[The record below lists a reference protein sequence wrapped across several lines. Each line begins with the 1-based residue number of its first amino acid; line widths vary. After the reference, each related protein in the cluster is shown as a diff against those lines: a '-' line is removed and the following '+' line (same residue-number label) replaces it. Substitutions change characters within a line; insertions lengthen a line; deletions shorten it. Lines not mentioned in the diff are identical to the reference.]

1 MKIIKFVEENVSLVL
16 LIGIPLGLIFPFFGS
31 LKWSL
36 KYILMFVL
44 FVSFLK
50 IDFDE
55 LILFIKRPFIP
66 VYVTLANLLLVPVAM
81 FFLLKF
87 FGTEN
92 DLLAAIL
99 LLSAVPSG
107 VASAAM
113 TELSEGDSA
122 LTLVIT
128 IFSHFLAPISIPVLF
143 YLLMGKTV
151 KLDYAGVSM
160 TMAELI
166 LVPFLLAFI
175 FRKFFS
181 KATLVLKKYGTF
193 LTAVP
198 ISFISL
204 IVMSVNAPFIYKHP
218 ILLIKYLLVIYPV
231 YFLFALSGLTEA
243 FFLNNKQKIAVANS
257 KVFMNVSI
265 GIVLAMQFFD
275 PKVALIITLSQI
287 PWPTMLPPVNF
298 IYKKLHL
305 R

>member
-55 LILFIKRPFIP
+55 LILFIKRPFVP
-66 VYVTLANLLLVPVAM
+66 VYATLANLLLVPVAM

-143 YLLMGKTV
+143 YLLMGKAV
-151 KLDYAGVSM
+151 KLNYTGVSM

-175 FRKFFS
+175 FRKFF
-181 KATLVLKKYGTF
+181 
-193 LTAVP
+193 
-198 ISFISL
+198 
-204 IVMSVNAPFIYKHP
+204 
-218 ILLIKYLLVIYPV
+218 
-231 YFLFALSGLTEA
+231 
-243 FFLNNKQKIAVANS
+243 
-257 KVFMNVSI
+257 
-265 GIVLAMQFFD
+265 
-275 PKVALIITLSQI
+275 
-287 PWPTMLPPVNF
+287 
-298 IYKKLHL
+298 
-305 R
+305 